1 MTINLLSPCLLLAPQ
16 PDAISLETSESDITA
31 SSRLGPQFSGT
42 VEINTPDVDP
52 SQGLVALP
60 AELVD
65 ASGLIASGC
74 GAGGRQGE
82 SKFIVTGR
90 GGLPYRPGD
99 ASISPYPTGT
109 VRSIPSSGPSSD
121 SQKSEV
127 SGSDSSTNPTATGPA
142 PIVEALLL
150 GD

>member
-1 MTINLLSPCLLLAPQ
+1 
-16 PDAISLETSESDITA
+16 
-31 SSRLGPQFSGT
+31 

-52 SQGLVALP
+52 SLGLVALP
-60 AELVD
+60 AQLVD

-121 SQKSEV
+121 SPRSEV

-142 PIVEALLL
+142 PIVEARGWVINGKGEVMLTATAPNVTPHSPWIPSATCHTSATSS
-150 GD
+150 